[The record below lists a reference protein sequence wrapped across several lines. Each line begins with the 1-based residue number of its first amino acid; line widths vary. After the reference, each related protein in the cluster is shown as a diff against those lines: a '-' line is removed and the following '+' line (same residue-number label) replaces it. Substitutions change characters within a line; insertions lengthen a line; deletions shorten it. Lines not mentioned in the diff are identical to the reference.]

1 MTELSRDEVIRK
13 STKEDSYWR
22 GVWRRLKQNK
32 LAMISLFILILI
44 VGACIF
50 VPMFSKYSM
59 YEVIATDIPGYRLPL
74 KLVSNFMPSLF
85 NVVPIVSLAS

>member
-22 GVWRRLKQNK
+22 GVWRRLKQNR
-32 LAMISLFILILI
+32 LAMISMVVLILI

-59 YEVIATDIPGYRLPL
+59 
-74 KLVSNFMPSLF
+74 
-85 NVVPIVSLAS
+85 